1 MKSLFWKLFIFIFK
15 PIIPLFLT
23 AYYLKAISYY
33 FLSIICIFAIIF
45 GLMYKSRFFIYIAG
59 FIGIFLFFLFVFD
72 KLMKNKDKILM
83 KMRKG
88 TITDNTS
95 KDEVKA
101 SDNGEISEK
110 AKIIKNRKI
119 NDDKDDRPWWFYIV
133 QQIFGFWLWVLFYGI
148 YAYFASKDIF
158 PLSIA
163 LTMYVID
170 KIMSIKK

>member
-1 MKSLFWKLFIFIFK
+1 
-15 PIIPLFLT
+15 
-23 AYYLKAISYY
+23 
-33 FLSIICIFAIIF
+33 
-45 GLMYKSRFFIYIAG
+45 
-59 FIGIFLFFLFVFD
+59 
-72 KLMKNKDKILM
+72 
-83 KMRKG
+83 MRKG

-110 AKIIKNRKI
+110 TKIIKNQKI

-148 YAYFASKDIF
+148 YAYFVNKDIL

>member
-1 MKSLFWKLFIFIFK
+1 
-15 PIIPLFLT
+15 
-23 AYYLKAISYY
+23 
-33 FLSIICIFAIIF
+33 
-45 GLMYKSRFFIYIAG
+45 
-59 FIGIFLFFLFVFD
+59 
-72 KLMKNKDKILM
+72 
-83 KMRKG
+83 MRKG

-101 SDNGEISEK
+101 SDNNEISEK

-148 YAYFASKDIF
+148 YAYFVNKDIL

>member
-1 MKSLFWKLFIFIFK
+1 
-15 PIIPLFLT
+15 
-23 AYYLKAISYY
+23 
-33 FLSIICIFAIIF
+33 
-45 GLMYKSRFFIYIAG
+45 
-59 FIGIFLFFLFVFD
+59 
-72 KLMKNKDKILM
+72 
-83 KMRKG
+83 MRKG

-95 KDEVKA
+95 KDEEKA
-101 SDNGEISEK
+101 SDNNEISEK

-148 YAYFASKDIF
+148 YAYFVNKDIL